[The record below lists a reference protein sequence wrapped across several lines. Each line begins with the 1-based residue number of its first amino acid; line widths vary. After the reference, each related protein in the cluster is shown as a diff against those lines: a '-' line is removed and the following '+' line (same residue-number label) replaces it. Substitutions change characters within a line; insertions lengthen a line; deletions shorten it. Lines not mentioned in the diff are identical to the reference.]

1 MGNSDMFDRKITMFY
16 MLNVFNIYIM
26 RQRQKPPK
34 TEGKRDE
41 KLILILYLTH
51 YNNNNIWSDF

>member
-1 MGNSDMFDRKITMFY
+1 MFDRKITMFY